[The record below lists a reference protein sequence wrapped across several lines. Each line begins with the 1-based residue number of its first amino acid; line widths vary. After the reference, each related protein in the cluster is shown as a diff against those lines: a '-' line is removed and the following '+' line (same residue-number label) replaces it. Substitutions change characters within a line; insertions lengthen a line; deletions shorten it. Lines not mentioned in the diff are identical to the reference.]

1 MAHIVHFG
9 ELLTTYLLTLSNT
22 YDSMVIPMNTNTI
35 QYNETEL
42 ISTITSKGQVTVPVQ
57 IRRFLG
63 LKPKA
68 KVAFLQK
75 KDGVHIAVPRYTMHT
90 IKGSVPALSQKYS
103 EKEIRDIAIESHLEK
118 YKAK

>member
-1 MAHIVHFG
+1 
-9 ELLTTYLLTLSNT
+9 
-22 YDSMVIPMNTNTI
+22 MNTNAI

-42 ISTITSKGQVTVPVQ
+42 VSTITSKGQVTVPIQ
-57 IRRFLG
+57 IRRLLG

-75 KDGVHIAVPRYTMHT
+75 KDGVHIAIPRYTLDT
-90 IKGSVPALSQKYS
+90 IKGAIPALPQKYS
-103 EKEIRDIAIESHLEK
+103 EKEIREIAIESHLKK

>member
-1 MAHIVHFG
+1 
-9 ELLTTYLLTLSNT
+9 
-22 YDSMVIPMNTNTI
+22 MVIPMNTNTI

-75 KDGVHIAVPRYTMHT
+75 KDGVHIAVPRYTIAT
-90 IKGSVPALSQKYS
+90 IKGAVPALTRQYS
-103 EKEIRDIAIESHLEK
+103 EKEIREIAIESHLQEN
-118 YKAK
+118 KAK